1 MAKFKFECIRGL
13 ADNENMNVIVM
24 QGDIVELVDHEDGEI
39 CVEGIKGWC
48 SAHELFFTP
57 SQFVTHFKSIN

>member
-1 MAKFKFECIRGL
+1 MAKFKFECIKGL
-13 ADNENMNVIVM
+13 ADSENMNVIVM

-48 SAHELFFTP
+48 SAQELFFTP
-57 SQFVTHFKSIN
+57 SQFVIHSKSIN

>member
-1 MAKFKFECIRGL
+1 
-13 ADNENMNVIVM
+13 MNVIVM
-24 QGDIVELVDHEDGEI
+24 QGDTVELVDHEDGEI

-48 SAHELFFTP
+48 SAQELFFTP